1 MITRR
6 ILCRST
12 KFMVDGQGKT
22 WYNIA
27 CDFPSEAHALVW
39 LSWQSSSLVMS
50 RSPVRI
56 RPQAP
61 KKQLPIGCCFF
72 IELVRSRSLPPPRRE
87 NPATSSKK
95 ATPERVLLSCLK
107 RQIDALCTK
116 RLLVIIIAGICT
128 IIMAKY
134 RSKKVHLLP
143 SAAFCRMRSPGVERK
158 CLFSTNCPCIC
169 CLFVVFL
176 IASKRFVVCIWGIA
190 CR

>member
-1 MITRR
+1 MEE
-6 ILCRST
+6 S
-12 KFMVDGQGKT
+12 VV
-22 WYNIA
+22 
-27 CDFPSEAHALVW
+27 LV
-39 LSWQSSSLVMS
+39 SL
-50 RSPVRI
+50 
-56 RPQAP
+56 
-61 KKQLPIGCCFF
+61 CCFF
-72 IELVRSRSLPPPRRE
+72 AHICSRSSLLLSTIWVPRQTEATPDRVLLFLLSLSGVEVYPPSWGKSGHKLP
-87 NPATSSKK
+87 K

-134 RSKKVHLLP
+134 RSKKVHRLP
-143 SAAFCRMRSPGVERK
+143 SAAFCRMRSLGVERK
-158 CLFSTNCPCIC
+158 CWFSTNCPCIC